1 MILVIVWC
9 LLRVHNWYYLS
20 INTGISPFCQC
31 YTIPM
36 QDAKEEVRS
45 RLAIEDVVGEY
56 VELKRS
62 GRNFKGLSPFTGER
76 TASFFVSPEKNIWH
90 DFSSGQGGDIFTFI
104 MTVEGMT
111 FRESLEYLARKAG
124 VDMSLY
130 QSSAAQKIGRKK
142 KRLEE
147 ANELAAHYYQY
158 CLVKN
163 QHALEY
169 VFKKRQLDKA
179 VVSSFR
185 IGYAPDDSY
194 ALVNYLSKKG
204 FSKQEISEAGLSN
217 RFDGDLFKGR
227 MMIPLTDPSGRV
239 IGFTGRIIKDDPNAP
254 KYLNTPQTL
263 LYDKSWHVFGFS
275 QAKQSIRKKDYAVIV
290 EGNLDVVSSHQFG
303 VEEVVA
309 AAGTALT
316 FHHLKTVARSTSNI
330 RLAFDGDKAGLSATE
345 RAIPLAQQAGV
356 NLTIVTIP
364 GDSQDPDDVIRDD
377 VKLWQA
383 AIASHEPAID
393 WVLGKYEGRLD
404 MTSAAGKKEFTDS
417 ALEVIKAVQDPVEK
431 EYYYKKIADMA
442 STSLESLRAKESST
456 ATSEKKKLK
465 PVIEQQQA
473 DINMA
478 LEYEYN
484 LLSLALKHVEVQKM
498 FAASDV
504 KYLTS
509 EESRVVLKYVVDS
522 SGVVSEVPQD
532 LQKYQDY
539 VNILLLRAETRYA
552 GWKDQDILQESQR
565 LLRRIKD
572 EHKKQKKTELDIALR
587 EAEESED
594 YKKAREIMQQIQSL
608 NKEIHR

>member
-1 MILVIVWC
+1 
-9 LLRVHNWYYLS
+9 
-20 INTGISPFCQC
+20 
-31 YTIPM
+31 M
-36 QDAKEEVRS
+36 QEAKEEVRA
-45 RLAIEDVVGEY
+45 RLAIEDVIGEY

-90 DFSSGQGGDIFTFI
+90 DFSSGQGGDVFSFI
-104 MTVEGMT
+104 MAVEGMN
-111 FRESLEYLARKAG
+111 FKEALDHLARKAG

-130 QSSAAQKIGRKK
+130 QNSAAQKIGKK
-142 KRLEE
+142 KRRLEE

-163 QHALEY
+163 QRALEY
-169 VFKKRQLDKA
+169 VFKKRQLSKEA
-179 VVSSFR
+179 VSDFR

-204 FSKQEISEAGLSN
+204 FSKEEIAEAGLSN
-217 RFDGDLFKGR
+217 RFGGDLFKGR
-227 MMIPLTDPSGRV
+227 MTVPLMDPSGRV
-239 IGFTGRIIKDDPNAP
+239 VGFTGRIIKDDPNAP

-275 QAKQSIRKKDYAVIV
+275 QAKQSIRKKDYAVVV

-303 VEEVVA
+303 VDEVVA

-316 FHHLKTVARSTSNI
+316 LYHLKTIARTTSNI
-330 RLAFDGDKAGLSATE
+330 RLAFDGDKAGLNATE

-364 GDSQDPDDVIRDD
+364 GESKDPDDLIRED

-383 AIASHEPAID
+383 AIESHEPAVD
-393 WVLGKYEGRLD
+393 WVLKKYAERSD
-404 MTSAAGKKEFTDS
+404 MESAAGKKTFTDA
-417 ALEVIKAVQDPVEK
+417 ALGIVKSLEDPVEK
-431 EYYYKKIADMA
+431 EHYYEKIAQMAGTSMA
-442 STSLESLRAKESST
+442 SIKAKES
-456 ATSEKKKLK
+456 AAVEEKKRPLK
-465 PVIEQQQA
+465 PIVEQPKT
-473 DINMA
+473 DINAA
-478 LEYEYN
+478 LEYENN
-484 LLSLALKHVEVQKM
+484 LLALALKYLDVQKL
-498 FAASDV
+498 FKPEDV
-504 KYLTS
+504 EYLIS
-509 EESRVVLKYVVDS
+509 EESRIVLKYLIDRG
-522 SGVVSEVPQD
+522 GVVKEVPRD

-552 GWKDQDILQESQR
+552 NWGDQDVLQESQR

-572 EHKKQKKTELDIALR
+572 EHRKQKKTELDIALR
-587 EAEESED
+587 EAEQSED
-594 YKKAREIMQQIQSL
+594 YEQMRKIMQQIQSL